1 MKKNLRFCSSYKEPF
16 DDKDIRNNLCEKCLA
31 VEVVKNWLQS
41 DEAKGVQAMRN
52 DRITVI

>member
-1 MKKNLRFCSSYKEPF
+1 MKKNLRFCSSCKKPF

-41 DEAKGVQAMRN
+41 DEAKGV
-52 DRITVI
+52 